1 MPYDYIIVGA
11 GSAGAALASRLS
23 EDPAV
28 SVLLVEAGADYRT
41 ADTPPEIQ
49 SANHFP
55 LFSDERY
62 HWPGLFA
69 RRTAI
74 QAPRL
79 YLRGRGVGGSSA
91 INAQIAI
98 RGLPEDFDRWA
109 ALGCTGWSSAEVLP
123 AFIRLEDEG
132 DFGEAPYHG
141 RGGPIPIYR
150 TPVEQWSAVE
160 QAFRTAALELG
171 YAWSDDH
178 NAPQSTGVSPWAM
191 HRRADARVSTNDA
204 YLEPARH
211 RPNLTILGH
220 ALVDQVMFEG
230 KRAVGVRVQT
240 TAGWTVHHAH
250 EILLCA
256 GAIHSPAIL
265 WRSGIGPASALRAL
279 GIAVVLDAPNVG
291 RNLGEHPRLS
301 LILDLRAEAQ
311 SASIHARSVGQV
323 CLRYSSGVPG
333 TGVNDMVI
341 SPNNLLYGVGTLG
354 LAHGGLGVAV
364 MQAFSVGRVSLT
376 TAAPEVDPAIDFCLL
391 SDERDLLR
399 LRDGVRRLFA
409 LACHPAFRAI
419 TEAVHVGMSGLGPDD
434 VATDAQLEQ
443 CLLAECSE
451 FWHACGTCRMG
462 AANDPRSVVD
472 PDCRVLGVE
481 RLRVVDASVMPEI
494 PRANTHLT
502 TVMIAEHMAARLTQ
516 HASRGVSV
524 L

>member
-11 GSAGAALASRLS
+11 GSAGAALAARLS

-28 SVLLVEAGADYRT
+28 SVLLLEAGSDYRS
-41 ADTPPEIQ
+41 ADTPPEIR

-55 LFSDERY
+55 LFSNERY
-62 HWPGLFA
+62 HWPGLLA

-74 QAPRL
+74 QAPQL
-79 YLRGRGVGGSSA
+79 YLRGRGVGGSSV

-109 ALGCTGWSSAEVLP
+109 ELGCTGWSSAEVLP
-123 AFIRLEDEG
+123 AFIRLEDDV
-132 DFGEAPYHG
+132 DFGDAPYHG

-150 TPVEQWSAVE
+150 APVEQWGAVG
-160 QAFRTAALELG
+160 QAFRTTALDLG

-204 YLEPARH
+204 YLEPARN
-211 RPNLTILGH
+211 RSNLTILGN
-220 ALVDQVMFEG
+220 ALVDRVTFEG
-230 KRAVGVRVQT
+230 KQAVGVRVRT
-240 TAGWTVHHAH
+240 SAGWTLQQAH
-250 EILLCA
+250 DIVLCA

-265 WRSGIGPASALRAL
+265 WRSGIGPAAELRAL
-279 GIAVVLDAPNVG
+279 GIAVVVDAPSVG

-301 LILDLRAEAQ
+301 LILNLRAEAQ
-311 SASIHARSVGQV
+311 APSIHARSVGYT
-323 CLRYSSGVPG
+323 CLRYSSGLPG

-341 SPNNLLYGVGTLG
+341 SPNNLLYGVGTFG
-354 LAHGGLGVAV
+354 LAHGGLDVSV
-364 MQAFSVGRVSLT
+364 MQSFSVGRVSLT
-376 TAAPEVDPAIDFCLL
+376 MADPEASPAIDFCML

-399 LRDGVRRLFA
+399 LRDGVRRLFD
-409 LACHPAFRAI
+409 LTRHPALRAI
-419 TEAVHVGMSGLGPDD
+419 TDAVHVGMNGLGPDD
-434 VATDAQLEQ
+434 FATDAQLEQ
-443 CLLAECSE
+443 CLMAECSE

-462 AANDPRSVVD
+462 AANDSRSVVA
-472 PDCRVLGVE
+472 PDCRVIGVE

-502 TVMIAEHMAARLTQ
+502 TVMIAEHMAARIKQ
-516 HASRGVSV
+516 RS
-524 L
+524 